1 MRNTESES
9 SASGRSKAVSIKK
22 EMQTKAFN
30 LGEEA
35 RSGILVR
42 RHTQG
47 LRILVQWERHKSRE
61 TI

>member
-1 MRNTESES
+1 MRKTESEN
-9 SASGRSKAVSIKK
+9 SASGRSKALSIKK

-42 RHTQG
+42 RQTQG
-47 LRILVQWERHKSRE
+47 LRILV
-61 TI
+61 